1 MNCRR
6 RSLACIK
13 PALLLI
19 FCFVLIWSLAP
30 QASAATPAAPAI
42 NLNTLVGSPQFSNNI
57 MLLVSIAAIA
67 LIPFL
72 LMTTTSFLRIV
83 IVLGLLRN
91 AIGTQQVPP
100 APIIISL
107 AMFMTIFIMNP
118 VWEEVNK
125 TALQPYNEG
134 RISQKVALERG
145 FRPLQKFMLR
155 QTREKDLALFVQF
168 ARIPPLEDPTKV
180 PIYVLAPAFAIS
192 ELKTAFQIGF
202 VIFLPFVVID
212 LIVANILLSLGMFML
227 SPVLVS
233 LPFKVLLFVLSDGWF
248 LITRGLM
255 QSFHYQ

>member
-1 MNCRR
+1 MKFI
-6 RSLACIK
+6 RSKIFFILFLVI
-13 PALLLI
+13 I
-19 FCFVLIWSLAP
+19 FCILIAQL
-30 QASAATPAAPAI
+30 QAAPARTAVPRFE
-42 NLNTLVGSPQFSNNI
+42 LNQLVGSDQFSTNI
-57 MLLVSIAAIA
+57 TLLISIASIG
-67 LIPFL
+67 LIPFF

-83 IVLGLLRN
+83 IVLGLLRS

-107 AMFMTIFIMNP
+107 ALFMSIFIMNP

-134 RISQKVALERG
+134 RISQKIAWERG
-145 FRPLQKFMLR
+145 VQPLHKFMLR
-155 QTREKDLALFVQF
+155 QTREKDLTLFVQF
-168 ARIPPLEDPTKV
+168 AQIPPLADPAKV
-180 PIYVLAPAFAIS
+180 PMYILIPAFALS

-233 LPFKVLLFVLSDGWF
+233 LPFKILLFVLSDGWF

-255 QSFHYQ
+255 QSFHYR